1 MTDRLF
7 VYGTLAPGR
16 PNAHVL
22 AAVPGTWQPATVRGT
37 LYPEGWGATVGYPGI
52 VLDEIGSEVEGFI
65 FSSDEL
71 AAHWTRLDEFEGAGY
86 KRVPARATLE
96 DGTIVDAHV
105 YALTESDSP
114 QTWSRRPDERRPE
127 WARS

>member
-22 AAVPGTWQPATVRGT
+22 AAVPGTWQPAAVRGT
-37 LYPEGWGATVGYPGI
+37 LYPEGWGAAAGYPGI

-71 AAHWTRLDEFEGAGY
+71 AAHWMRLDEFEGAGY
-86 KRVPARATLE
+86 KRVLARATLE
-96 DGTIVDAHV
+96 DGTIVDAYV
-105 YALTESDSP
+105 YALSESDSP
-114 QTWSRRPDERRPE
+114 HR
-127 WARS
+127 